1 VSPAGGRLAE
11 EPPPYRGG
19 PPRRAGASGHTG
31 VGQKGEEAA
40 ARHLQSL
47 GYVILERRFRTR
59 AGEIDL
65 VARDGNTLVFV
76 EVKARTSLACGR
88 PAEAVDARKRGRIA
102 RVASLYLARECGRE
116 SPCRFDVVEVLLE
129 PGSPPRVRLIRNAFE
144 A

>member
-1 VSPAGGRLAE
+1 MSPAGGRLAE

-19 PPRRAGASGHTG
+19 PPGRAGTSGHTG
-31 VGQKGEEAA
+31 VGQRGEEAA

-88 PAEAVDARKRGRIA
+88 PAEAVDGRKRARIA
-102 RVASLYLARECGRE
+102 RVASLYLAREGCGE
-116 SPCRFDVVEVLLE
+116 AACRFDVVEVLLE

>member
-1 VSPAGGRLAE
+1 VSPVGDRLAE
-11 EPPPYRGG
+11 EPPPYRSG
-19 PPRRAGASGHTG
+19 PPRRAGASGHTEIG
-31 VGQKGEEAA
+31 RKGEEAA

-88 PAEAVDARKRGRIA
+88 PAEAVDCRKRGRIA
-102 RVASLYLARECGRE
+102 RVASLYLARRGGGEAA
-116 SPCRFDVVEVLLE
+116 CRFDVVEVLLE
-129 PGSPPRVRLIRNAFE
+129 PGSPPCVHLISNAFGE
-144 A
+144 

>member
-11 EPPPYRGG
+11 DPPPYRGG
-19 PPRRAGASGHTG
+19 PPRRSGASGHTE
-31 VGQKGEEAA
+31 VGRKGEEAA